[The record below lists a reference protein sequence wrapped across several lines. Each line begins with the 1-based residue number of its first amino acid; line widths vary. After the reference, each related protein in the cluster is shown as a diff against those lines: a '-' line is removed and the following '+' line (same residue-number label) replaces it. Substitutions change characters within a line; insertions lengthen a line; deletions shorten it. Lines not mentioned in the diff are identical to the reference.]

1 MHLLSV
7 LFKRNS
13 DQSPSLRI
21 GKEELRHRERH
32 KRTREKREHHQKF
45 CLIDTKLFLPFSFF
59 ALAARRAEIEISTCC
74 CSGVMTTFSE

>member
-21 GKEELRHRERH
+21 GKEELRHRATKEH
-32 KRTREKREHHQKF
+32 EKREHHQKF

-74 CSGVMTTFSE
+74 SGVMTTFSE

>member
-21 GKEELRHRERH
+21 GKEELRHRIAPSTKEH
-32 KRTREKREHHQKF
+32 EKREHHQKF

-59 ALAARRAEIEISTCC
+59 ALAEIEISTC